1 MRCEQCES
9 DAIIDGPLRCERH
22 FIESFEARVRRT
34 IEEHSLIPAGGR
46 IAVAVSGGKDSLVV
60 LTLLHTWFG
69 EDCGGADGSDDGA
82 CCGNRVV
89 AIAVDEGIDGYR
101 DRTLDEAR
109 RVCAANGIPLIVKS
123 FEDLTGKRL
132 DTIVNMKGAHPCSV
146 CGTLRRRLLADAS
159 KGFDVIATGHNAD
172 DESQAVLMNLIRG
185 NTELFARLGPSTG
198 THDAGFTRRVKPL
211 YFCPEREVMAYAY
224 IKGFARGFEEC
235 PYAGQSYRQIVRDAL
250 NGYAQSHHGVKDRLL
265 RRFLIAK
272 AALPRGGIGTII
284 PCRTC
289 GEPSSAGAC
298 KTCAIIRV
306 IGDGSRDGVK
316 RV

>member
-1 MRCEQCES
+1 MRCEQCDS
-9 DAIIDGPLRCERH
+9 TAIIDGPLRCERH
-22 FIESFEARVRRT
+22 FIEDFEARVRRT
-34 IEEHSLIPAGGR
+34 IEEHNLIPASGR

-60 LTLLHTWFG
+60 LTLLHRWFG
-69 EDCGGADGSDDGA
+69 NDGVDVGSDSVRGGD
-82 CCGNRVV
+82 RVV
-89 AIAVDEGIDGYR
+89 AIAIDEGIDGYR

-109 RVCAANGIPLIVKS
+109 RVCVANGIPLIVKS
-123 FEDLTGKRL
+123 FEELSGQRL
-132 DTIVNMKGAHPCSV
+132 DTIVKTKGTHPCSV

-172 DESQAVLMNLIRG
+172 DESQAVLMNIIRG

-198 THDAGFTRRVKPL
+198 SHDAGFTRRVKPL

-235 PYAGQSYRQIVRDAL
+235 PYARQSYRQIVRDAL
-250 NGYAQSHHGVKDRLL
+250 NDYAQSHHGVKDRLL
-265 RRFLIAK
+265 RRFLVAK
-272 AALPRGGIGTII
+272 AALPRGGASTVI

-298 KTCAIIRV
+298 KTCTIIRT
-306 IGDGSRDGVK
+306 ISD
-316 RV
+316 